1 MARAATTEELAL
13 LRSDHQR
20 SKLYLAIYKP
30 ATVYTA
36 RVNQSTFD
44 DPVTEITFD
53 EGTGTL
59 DDVLVGMTVLVG
71 TSAGADDKGKVYI
84 RKTPGAST
92 FTISPTSEIGWADN
106 DYLTVLDDFEL
117 RTKQPSLAGE
127 TLYIDWDVAYDD
139 QHEEFDPVAVMGP
152 HAVLKLTGSTVDF
165 EPDGSDSWVL
175 GSTISAYAWF
185 APGASATSNL
195 DTDAPTITYNA
206 VGWYRVSLTVTDAN
220 GRTMTGY
227 RRVYVYNDANLPVEN
242 FELVKCMG
250 DVENGGWEF
259 EITLFDEADIAD
271 VYPGALCLL
280 FAEDWYGSTKQ
291 SLGPIAGYENLVC
304 VGRIDEETIEYDGQL
319 GTVAFAVYGPQGWM
333 KKISS
338 SPAMFTSAD
347 DEATSWSEFA
357 SPTVD
362 KALFHLL
369 HWRSNATQIMDV
381 FLSGDTRRMPEIDLD
396 IGYIWD
402 QLEILAE
409 RRMLAKGCCDRFGR
423 LFVEIPSSLLIPAD
437 RSGITT
443 VMAVGKDDWTGRI
456 NIEYQ
461 FPRVSIIELAGLLD
475 DTPET
480 VLMSRA
486 PGSVP
491 KRVGSFES
499 WEGLVFDNQAHAN
512 SLSGL
517 ILAREN
523 NPYPHVDIDLAQN
536 NRMMDVVPNQHL
548 TLSVSATD
556 NPRKITWTDKKLRIS
571 RVYYEHSAGDGFL
584 RTGLEC
590 AAETANSDS
599 EYSDGITV
607 IPPQPV
613 EENIDPGVDP
623 GDYPIFPFPN
633 INFPPLVPEE
643 PEIPYCRTR
652 GNGAYLV
659 YPDKSSIVSSE
670 NESEY
675 STKIYYPCEIRGQDY
690 PDIPFGTILY
700 IYGAVYLKNEEGNVY
715 LASPEE
721 GTGGLVV
728 EAIDSGGTV
737 LATATL
743 ESHSPLYV
751 IATFP
756 GQEPIDIWGFRIR
769 VDTGIDFDVGYTFD
783 FSDGA
788 QGWIPAPQNPT
799 YPNGNISG
807 SADPASYDVSSNANA
822 FSASGGELGVKVGAD
837 GNLAYDVINVWC
849 YYPKVPVYTK
859 EGAFFEGTFVW
870 APGFPGF
877 GIKTTDGAW
886 YYLGVD
892 TGTRKRTLTSGE
904 AGKQVLAFA
913 FHHLTGD
920 TTTFVTMSSATLEGF
935 ELGITYTKFVFNQA
949 PNLFNICP
957 VGGGE

>member
-30 ATVYTA
+30 VSVYTA

-53 EGTGTL
+53 GGTGTL

-175 GSTISAYAWF
+175 GSTISAYAWL

-220 GRTMTGY
+220 GKTATGY

-259 EITLFDEADIAD
+259 EITLYDEADIAD

-304 VGRIDEETIEYDGQL
+304 VGRIDEETIEYDGQS
-319 GTVAFAVYGPQGWM
+319 GTVVFAVYGPQGWM

-423 LFVEIPSSLLIPAD
+423 LFVEIPGQLLTTAS
-437 RSGITT
+437 RSGIAT
-443 VMAVGKDDWTGRI
+443 VMAISKDDWTGNI
-456 NIEYQ
+456 NIESQ
-461 FPRVSIIELAGLLD
+461 IPQVAMAELAGIRD
-475 DTPET
+475 DTPEQ

-486 PGSVP
+486 PGSIV
-491 KRVGSFES
+491 KKIGAFES
-499 WEGLVFDNQAHAN
+499 WDGLVFDNQEHAN

-517 ILAREN
+517 FLAREN
-523 NPYPHVDIDLAQN
+523 NPYPYVDINLAQN
-536 NRMMDVVPNQHL
+536 NRMMDVVPNQYV
-548 TLSVSATD
+548 TLSVAPAD
-556 NPRKITWTDKKLRIS
+556 NPRKITWTNKKLIVKRI
-571 RVYYEHSAGDGFL
+571 ELQHDAKAGML
-584 RTGLEC
+584 TSELEC
-590 AAETANSDS
+590 EADT
-599 EYSDGITV
+599 DGPAGVTV
-607 IPPQPV
+607 IPPQPMLEGETEIEFPDFEDYSWPGLLPGDWNYNPPFLPPEPV
-613 EENIDPGVDP
+613 DEDYGIDCPDDAEENGPWTRDLGGLVNISASEYSSITFNYNCVLRSSDHDHKSRYEIHGQFLEWDVDLNGWKQSDKDDFYVVYALDINNNVVATGVKDEVTSNVMRSGTFNNAGNKQIAKIRIEIASSQKLYPELAFIGPYGIYSPVAPDSYEQGIWGTGFWLTFVHEAINVRGNYAYDPGVRLV
-623 GDYPIFPFPN
+623 GTYPAGTRFSFTEVGSVDMTYSPDRIISKLSLIFAGHTN
-633 INFPPLVPEE
+633 QELSYDN
-643 PEIPYCRTR
+643 YSM
-652 GNGAYLV
+652 V
-659 YPDKSSIVSSE
+659 YNK
-670 NESEY
+670 NSEY
-675 STKIYYPCEIRGQDY
+675 VLPIDYLNPAFTYYFETVGSPYSYVPCKTVHYIWCKIAASQEVN
-690 PDIPFGTILY
+690 FSHFKLY
-700 IYGAVYLKNEEGNVY
+700 NVC
-715 LASPEE
+715 S
-721 GTGGLVV
+721 VV
-728 EAIDSGGTV
+728 E
-737 LATATL
+737 
-743 ESHSPLYV
+743 E
-751 IATFP
+751 
-756 GQEPIDIWGFRIR
+756 
-769 VDTGIDFDVGYTFD
+769 
-783 FSDGA
+783 
-788 QGWIPAPQNPT
+788 
-799 YPNGNISG
+799 
-807 SADPASYDVSSNANA
+807 
-822 FSASGGELGVKVGAD
+822 
-837 GNLAYDVINVWC
+837 
-849 YYPKVPVYTK
+849 
-859 EGAFFEGTFVW
+859 
-870 APGFPGF
+870 
-877 GIKTTDGAW
+877 
-886 YYLGVD
+886 
-892 TGTRKRTLTSGE
+892 
-904 AGKQVLAFA
+904 
-913 FHHLTGD
+913 
-920 TTTFVTMSSATLEGF
+920 
-935 ELGITYTKFVFNQA
+935 
-949 PNLFNICP
+949 
-957 VGGGE
+957 